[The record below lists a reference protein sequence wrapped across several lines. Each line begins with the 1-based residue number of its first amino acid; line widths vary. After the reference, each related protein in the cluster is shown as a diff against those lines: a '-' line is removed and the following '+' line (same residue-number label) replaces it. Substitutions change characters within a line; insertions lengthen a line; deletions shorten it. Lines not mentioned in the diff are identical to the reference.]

1 MRQAHPEFSV
11 QDLGNFDKYYEAAY
25 KVDTERGIAA
35 QSARA
40 ATPFPAL
47 WLQVGGLVQQSQAQ
61 GGHDKAVL
69 MCGTGQ
75 GMAII
80 ANKFPGVYAAVV
92 ESVAAAGNAAAINNA
107 NVLTLGGMVL
117 KVRLGHPVVVR
128 ARLGWER
135 AAWSGAHAQGR
146 TTQTLKAPSQPAA
159 RVLCLHLHL
168 RVLLCL

>member
-1 MRQAHPEFSV
+1 M
-11 QDLGNFDKYYEAAY
+11 
-25 KVDTERGIAA
+25 
-35 QSARA
+35 
-40 ATPFPAL
+40 
-47 WLQVGGLVQQSQAQ
+47 QQSQAQ

-117 KVRLGHPVVVR
+117 KVRLGHPVMVR
-128 ARLGWER
+128 TRLGWER
-135 AAWSGAHAQGR
+135 AALSACCAC
-146 TTQTLKAPSQPAA
+146 AVPASTSTSA
-159 RVLCLHLHL
+159 SAAAAAVPVDGGCLGGCGQMAGHQ
-168 RVLLCL
+168 V